1 MERKERENSKE
12 MAPRRMRQTHRIITC
27 RNVAIQSGY
36 SPKLHPP
43 IYVVIRQYVL
53 RFAADGTPIA
63 LRRRDN
69 TTSPNREITMRR
81 STFRTTVALATA
93 ASIAACSDAGGPS
106 AGGQVN
112 FNLAT
117 RPAGAPTAAVH
128 AASFATLG
136 TPETFTD
143 GTNTLVIDR
152 VQLVLREIELKR
164 AEATVNCGE
173 DAGHD
178 ACEKLELGP
187 VLLDLPLGGAG
198 GAARSFSVPVD
209 AGTYDEVE
217 FEIHKPSHDE
227 DAAFVQANPD
237 FDGVSVKVDR
247 HLQRRAG
254 SPIRPTSTPRK
265 RSSSPRRWPSPARRP
280 PTSRC
285 SWTSTAGSATER
297 AAWSIR

>member
-1 MERKERENSKE
+1 
-12 MAPRRMRQTHRIITC
+12 
-27 RNVAIQSGY
+27 
-36 SPKLHPP
+36 
-43 IYVVIRQYVL
+43 
-53 RFAADGTPIA
+53 
-63 LRRRDN
+63 
-69 TTSPNREITMRR
+69 MRR
-81 STFRTTVALATA
+81 YTFRTTVALATA

-117 RPAGAPTAAVH
+117 RPASAPTAAVH
-128 AASFATLG
+128 GASFATLG

-143 GTNTLVIDR
+143 GTNTLVVER

-237 FDGVSVKVDR
+237 FDGVSVKVTGTYNGVGFAYTTDLDAEEEIELAPPLAVTGTAATDLTLFVDLDR
-247 HLQRRAG
+247 WFRDGTGGLVDPLTANAG
-254 SPIRPTSTPRK
+254 GANEGVVESNIKGTLHAFEDENEDGADDHGGDHGGTDD
-265 RSSSPRRWPSPARRP
+265 
-280 PTSRC
+280 
-285 SWTSTAGSATER
+285 
-297 AAWSIR
+297 